1 MGLLC
6 EFTFMTLHSPLSADA
21 FPQATSP
28 NYLALGPAI
37 RDALAV
43 AFSVAGEHNEVECLA
58 QGHCATV
65 NGLRE

>member
-1 MGLLC
+1 
-6 EFTFMTLHSPLSADA
+6 MTSHRPLSADA
-21 FPQATSP
+21 LPQATSP

-43 AFSVAGEHNEVECLA
+43 AFPVAGEHIEVECLA
-58 QGHCATV
+58 QGHCAAV